1 MLLEQEQGKIY
12 PAMVNAMRDINAIA
26 KGEKNQKQG
35 WMFRG
40 IDTIYNELHS
50 ILSKNGIFML
60 PEVISDESEERTTN
74 SGTDLIYR
82 KLRIKYHFVAEDGS
96 EVIATVQGEGMDS
109 GDKASNKAM
118 AIGHKYAL
126 LQAFLIPTEE
136 QKDPDY
142 EAYEPSKPKTPIRM
156 PEPRPIAGI
165 GKITSQEKSEFIAIV
180 EKIKINCPPAD
191 WNRLI
196 EDFGEPESIGT
207 KEDAAMF
214 LERLSD
220 RINRRFAK
228 EKEES
233 PIPADSEIMSDKEK
247 AEFLTKIKNLKKNC
261 PPEDWELFIANH
273 GLPEIIKTKV
283 ESKNFLQEL
292 ITLVN
297 NYLKQERGN

>member
-1 MLLEQEQGKIY
+1 MKELKDKSINIKGKEYILVKDRVLYFNENYPNGKIETELLSELNSEMVVMKATITPDVDNPTRIFTGFSQATWGDGY
-12 PAMVNAMRDINAIA
+12 INKTAAMENCETSAVGRALGMMGIGVIDSIA
-26 KGEKNQKQG
+26 
-35 WMFRG
+35 
-40 IDTIYNELHS
+40 S
-50 ILSKNGIFML
+50 A
-60 PEVISDESEERTTN
+60 DE
-74 SGTDLIYR
+74 Y
-82 KLRIKYHFVAEDGS
+82 
-96 EVIATVQGEGMDS
+96 
-109 GDKASNKAM
+109 NKAQTQP
-118 AIGHKYAL
+118 IYTPKK
-126 LQAFLIPTEE
+126 TNN
-136 QKDPDY
+136 DPRSIV
-142 EAYEPSKPKTPIRM
+142 E
-156 PEPRPIAGI
+156 AGI
-165 GKITSQEKSEFIAIV
+165 GKISDNEKAKFLAIV